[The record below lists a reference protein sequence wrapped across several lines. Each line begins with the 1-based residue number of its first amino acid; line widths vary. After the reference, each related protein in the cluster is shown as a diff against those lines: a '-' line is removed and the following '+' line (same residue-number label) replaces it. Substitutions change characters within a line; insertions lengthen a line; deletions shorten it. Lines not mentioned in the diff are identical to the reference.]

1 MSLHG
6 LLKVSRVLGGK
17 QDFGA
22 NITKLFDGATDRKSP
37 AASLKAL
44 YGYASNTPG
53 TSGPFDRLRQLLPQ
67 RAWTAVNPS
76 YPRPWANRITR
87 WRANP
92 GSLGKIGHRS
102 ETGARVIGEQRARG
116 SPLCRS
122 QFVQSPVDCLGN
134 RSVCSRRSLL
144 RRSLPRRSTTRVHG
158 LRPGTSSRMDTSMSA
173 KSTTVIDSS
182 GNSSQPSSSSPDEE
196 NTTAPPTPRRHRI
209 RK

>member
-1 MSLHG
+1 MLEG
-6 LLKVSRVLGGK
+6 QIGNL
-17 QDFGA
+17 
-22 NITKLFDGATDRKSP
+22 
-37 AASLKAL
+37 
-44 YGYASNTPG
+44 PG
-53 TSGPFDRLRQLLPQ
+53 TSKQQLRIRSVLDVPADTSQRPLRPLRQLLPQ
-67 RAWTAVNPS
+67 RAWDGGEPVVSET
-76 YPRPWANRITR
+76 RPWANRITR

-158 LRPGTSSRMDTSMSA
+158 LHPGTSSRVDTSMSA

>member
-1 MSLHG
+1 MRVTRPAPATAATRC
-6 LLKVSRVLGGK
+6 VSSPRSALG
-17 QDFGA
+17 
-22 NITKLFDGATDRKSP
+22 
-37 AASLKAL
+37 
-44 YGYASNTPG
+44 
-53 TSGPFDRLRQLLPQ
+53 
-67 RAWTAVNPS
+67 TAVNPS
-76 YPRPWANRITR
+76 YPRPSANRITR

-92 GSLGKIGHRS
+92 GSLGKTGHRS

-134 RSVCSRRSLL
+134 RSVCSRRSLP
-144 RRSLPRRSTTRVHG
+144 RRSLPRRSTTRFHG
-158 LRPGTSSRMDTSMSA
+158 LGPGTSSRMDTSMSA

-182 GNSSQPSSSSPDEE
+182 GNSSQPSSSSPDDE

>member
-1 MSLHG
+1 MRVTRPAPATAATQIRCSRAKSETCLARRSSSSEFDPCSMSQ
-6 LLKVSRVLGGK
+6 R
-17 QDFGA
+17 
-22 NITKLFDGATDRKSP
+22 TRP
-37 AASLKAL
+37 
-44 YGYASNTPG
+44 
-53 TSGPFDRLRQLLPQ
+53 SGPFDRCVSSSRSALG
-67 RAWTAVNPS
+67 TAVNPS

-158 LRPGTSSRMDTSMSA
+158 LHPGTSSRMDTSMSA

-182 GNSSQPSSSSPDEE
+182 GNSSQPSWSSPDEE